1 MKLFIGPAGDCSATK
16 GKGAAVSFAHLQSIG
31 LNAQEL
37 EFVQQVYLKHDAAVE
52 VGKAALACGIHVSIH
67 APYYINLCTLDKEKL
82 AASKK
87 RIADSL
93 DRAEALQAPGPIA
106 VHPGFFQQ
114 QDKQV
119 CFDAVVAA
127 CVELSEKYPK
137 ALLGLET
144 TGKHSA
150 FGSFKEVLDVCKA
163 SKRKNVVPV
172 VDFAHIYAR
181 NMVKIDF
188 AAVLDEFLSYGHK
201 ELYSHFSG
209 IAFGE
214 KGEKNHLPVSSNSPP
229 FSELAAE
236 LKKRENKFSKAAIVC
251 ESPLLEND
259 ALVLKKQAEKAGL
272 PLSRYAP

>member
-1 MKLFIGPAGDCSATK
+1 MKLFIGPAGDCAATK
-16 GKGAAVSFAHLQSIG
+16 GKGAAASFAHLERIG

-52 VGKAALACGIHVSIH
+52 VGKAAVARGVHVSIH
-67 APYYINLCTLDKEKL
+67 APYYINLCTLDAEKL

-106 VHPGFFQQ
+106 VHPGFFQG

-119 CFDAVVAA
+119 CFDAVVDA
-127 CVELSEKYPK
+127 CVELSEKFPK

-150 FGSFKEVLDVCKA
+150 FGSFKEVLEVCKA
-163 SKRKNVVPV
+163 SKRRNVVPV
-172 VDFAHIYAR
+172 VDFAHVYAR
-181 NMVKIDF
+181 NNGKIDF
-188 AAVLDEFLSYGHK
+188 GAVLDEFLSYGHR

-229 FSELAAE
+229 FEELARE
-236 LKKRENKFSKAAIVC
+236 LKKRESKFSKVAVVC
-251 ESPLLEND
+251 ESPLLEQD
-259 ALVLKKQAEKAGL
+259 ALVLKKIAEKNGFSL
-272 PLSRYAP
+272 APYSI